1 MLWNIRPHLS
11 SWILAISAIGWGN
24 PKSFDFVG
32 YWSRPRKA
40 IDCPQHD
47 WCKVFSSIGLTSQFY
62 MGNTFLV
69 QRQFGCCQ
77 LASMFGVLASVQ
89 CVFAWCLLS
98 YSERPSKT
106 WLWFEFTLHIL
117 GAFWMVCSRGWSKSW
132 TPRRMARCLSK
143 NSWHGGER
151 TSWRPPM
158 FERCK
163 TKPEQFGLW
172 TRDFQED
179 AQGRSTSPKCNSDF
193 RHLSQLCSG
202 LSHWLQARCV
212 VTTSAKAWQS
222 IVTNVRH
229 PRTELVDSDWRCIKP

>member
-172 TRDFQED
+172 TQEISKKMHRDGPRRQNATLIFVTCLSC
-179 AQGRSTSPKCNSDF
+179 ARVFHIGF
-193 RHLSQLCSG
+193 RHAVSWQPVQKRGRASSQM
-202 LSHWLQARCV
+202 
-212 VTTSAKAWQS
+212 
-222 IVTNVRH
+222 
-229 PRTELVDSDWRCIKP
+229 SDTQEQNW